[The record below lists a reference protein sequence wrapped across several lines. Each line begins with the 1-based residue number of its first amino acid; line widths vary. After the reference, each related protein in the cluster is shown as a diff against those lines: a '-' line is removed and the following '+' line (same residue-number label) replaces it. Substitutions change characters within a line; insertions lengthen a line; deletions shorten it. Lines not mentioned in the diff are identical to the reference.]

1 MSFSDKAEDTAK
13 QAKGAAKDLAKQ
25 SSGVV
30 SALHNLG
37 IRSEYAYA
45 AGVASNTKIRDLSE
59 PEVERLRS
67 EVGKF
72 VVEGEGAIMIDGQ
85 GVRAGDD
92 DAEVTLTA
100 SRDTFEG
107 ILNGDTNPTM
117 AYMTGK
123 LKIDGSLPAAMKLGA
138 ALS

>member
-1 MSFSDKAEDTAK
+1 MSAVIDGAVKALQDKITSFD
-13 QAKGAAKDLAKQ
+13 
-25 SSGVV
+25 
-30 SALHNLG
+30 G
-37 IRSEYAYA
+37 IA
-45 AGVASNTKIRDLSE
+45 
-59 PEVERLRS
+59 
-67 EVGKF
+67 KF

-117 AYMTGK
+117 AYMSGK
-123 LKIDGSLPAAMKLGA
+123 LKIDGSLPTAMKLGA